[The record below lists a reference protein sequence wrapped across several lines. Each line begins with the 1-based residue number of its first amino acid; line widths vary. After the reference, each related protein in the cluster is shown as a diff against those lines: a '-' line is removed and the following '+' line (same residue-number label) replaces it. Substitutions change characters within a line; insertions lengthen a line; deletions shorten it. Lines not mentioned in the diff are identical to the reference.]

1 MALQSPDF
9 RRRQDEIINARWQRR
24 RDIPLAILAWIA
36 VGIIVL
42 MALGYVTHTVVV
54 LIIAGLLAFA
64 LAPVVKFLARF
75 MPRFLAILIVYLVIL
90 SGLGFLIY
98 LIISTATS
106 QIGSLAANIQILTTP
121 GPHGQS
127 TPIETFLGRFG
138 ISQAQIASAR
148 TQIVGQIEGLAGSVV
163 PLLAG
168 FFNTVLD
175 VIIVAI
181 ISIYLLVDGQ
191 RLARW
196 LRTNMPTTQQG
207 RVRFLL
213 HMLERVVGGYIRGQ
227 LIMSTFIGLVVG
239 VGMALFHVPYAV
251 LLGVLAFVL
260 EFIPVLGTL
269 TSGAICVLIALT
281 QGWLI
286 AVLVLAYF
294 VVVHIVEGDILG
306 PRIVGKAVGL
316 HPIVSLAAL
325 IAGAE
330 IFGIIGALLAS
341 PVAGIIQ
348 ALIVA
353 VWTEWKE
360 THPDQFQQQKAA
372 VAQTIDANLA
382 DEPSNA
388 LEPTDKLLT

>member
-36 VGIIVL
+36 VVIVTL
-42 MALGYVTHTVVV
+42 SALGYVTRTVII

-64 LAPVVKFLARF
+64 LAPGVKFLARF
-75 MPRFLAILIVYLVIL
+75 MPRFLAILIVYLVVLGAI
-90 SGLGFLIY
+90 GFLVY
-98 LIISTATS
+98 MVISTAAS
-106 QIGSLAANIQILTTP
+106 QVGSLATSLQMLATA
-121 GPHGQS
+121 GPRGEP
-127 TPIETFLGRFG
+127 TPIEAFLSRFG
-138 ISQAQIASAR
+138 ITQAQIASAR
-148 TQIVGQIEGLAGSVV
+148 AQVVAQIESLAGSVV

-168 FFNTVLD
+168 VFNTVLD
-175 VIIVAI
+175 VIIVAV

-191 RLARW
+191 RISRW
-196 LRTNMPTTQQG
+196 LGTNMPTQQQG

-227 LIMSTFIGLVVG
+227 LIMSTFIGVVVG
-239 VGMALFHVPYAV
+239 IGMALFHVPYAV

-286 AVLVLAYF
+286 ALLVLGYF
-294 VVVHIVEGDILG
+294 VIVHIVEGDILG
-306 PRIVGKAVGL
+306 PRIIGKAVGL

-330 IFGIIGALLAS
+330 LFGIIGALLAS

-360 THPDQFQQQKAA
+360 THPDQFQKQKAEI
-372 VAQTIDANLA
+372 AQAIDDNLA
-382 DEPSNA
+382 DMP

>member
-9 RRRQDEIINARWQRR
+9 RRRQDEIVNARWQRR

-42 MALGYVTHTVVV
+42 MALGYVTHTVIV

-90 SGLGFLIY
+90 CGLGFLIY
-98 LIISTATS
+98 MIISTAAS
-106 QIGSLAANIQILTTP
+106 QIGSLAANIQVLTTA
-121 GPHGQS
+121 GPRGQP
-127 TPIETFLGRFG
+127 TPLEAFLGRFG
-138 ISQAQIASAR
+138 ISEAQITSVR
-148 TQIVGQIEGLAGSVV
+148 TQFVGQIEGLAGSVV

-191 RLARW
+191 RIARW

-227 LIMSTFIGLVVG
+227 LIMSTFIGIVVG

-251 LLGVLAFVL
+251 LLGVMAFVL

-269 TSGAICVLIALT
+269 TSGAICVLVALT

-286 AVLVLAYF
+286 AVLVLGYF
-294 VVVHIVEGDILG
+294 VIVHIVEGDILG
-306 PRIVGKAVGL
+306 PRIIGKAVGL
-316 HPIVSLAAL
+316 HPIISLAAL

-330 IFGIIGALLAS
+330 LFGIIGALLAS

-353 VWTEWKE
+353 VWTEWKD
-360 THPDQFQQQKAA
+360 THPDQFKQQKAA
-372 VAQTIDANLA
+372 AAQAIDENLA
-382 DEPSNA
+382 DESSDS